1 LEIVTAMPIHVHRT
15 VYNKP
20 LDRMPELNAVVER
33 AFKAGRSQLS
43 LIRATF

>member
-1 LEIVTAMPIHVHRT
+1 
-15 VYNKP
+15 
-20 LDRMPELNAVVER
+20 MPELNAVVER